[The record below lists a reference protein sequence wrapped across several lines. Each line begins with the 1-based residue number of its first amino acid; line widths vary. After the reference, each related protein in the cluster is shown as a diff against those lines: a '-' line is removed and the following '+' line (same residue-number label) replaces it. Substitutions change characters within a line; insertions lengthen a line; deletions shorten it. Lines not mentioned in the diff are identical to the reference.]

1 MMICFA
7 HKKVK
12 MKISISSL
20 AEYKGFKLN
29 APLEFEAPYCI
40 ITGKNGVGKTRFLDS
55 IIENRAQVFFDEVV
69 LAHNKIG
76 RTNVNNPNSSML
88 MSVSYAYHIDLI
100 CRNILT
106 TIENHVKGTEFPP
119 ETTSKS
125 DFGEILTIPALKLI
139 QEIEEKT
146 KKEIKEITSDEIK
159 LCLSLVNA
167 ISQCLPSYKLNI
179 PLLISKHYYEIETNN
194 YLTYKKINNHDL
206 FCLDMHHSKNETK
219 SPYDILNEIIRS
231 SFDNKYYIK
240 PPTKYCYDSTYKLSI
255 LRVDNDEQIEIENLS
270 SGEKV
275 ILWMV
280 LNIYAIDALRC
291 EDILEN
297 RSLILLDEPDVYLHP
312 KMIPE
317 LFQTLDSL
325 NKVLNCNFILSTHSP
340 TTVAL
345 LPNEEL
351 FVLEDSKTQ
360 TIHKKVSKDEAI
372 SNLLQGVS
380 QISISPR
387 NRRQVYVEN
396 GRDSDIYQAIFSKL
410 SFKNLG
416 LDPAITLTFMA
427 SGGQIPINEIDKHV
441 KSVFKDATEESL
453 NLLTRKINE
462 ESDCDKVKRAVEYL
476 ESAGSE
482 TVRGIIDW
490 DKSNETAISKK
501 IIVAAKNYA
510 YSIENLVF
518 DPISIFAYLTTFHQ
532 NHHKKSDFCSCS
544 DHDDLKNIINDKD
557 KLQEIIDSITNK
569 IFGRKN
575 DYKISIKYI
584 VDKGLKGD
592 TEFYNM
598 RGHDLKNK
606 ILSAYPKLYE
616 LKPKKQTFQ
625 EIEYYLMTNI
635 TLEILGF
642 EFLPLEFLNT
652 LIQLQK

>member
-1 MMICFA
+1 
-7 HKKVK
+7 

-20 AEYKGFKLN
+20 TDYKGFKLN
-29 APLEFEAPYCI
+29 EPLEFEAPYCI

-55 IIENRAQVFFDEVV
+55 IIENRAQIFFDGDV
-69 LAHNKIG
+69 LAPDKIG
-76 RTNVNNPNSSML
+76 RTNVNIPNSSML
-88 MSVSYAYHIDLI
+88 RSISYAYHIDLI
-100 CRNILT
+100 CRAILT

-119 ETTSKS
+119 ETTSRS
-125 DFGEILTIPALKLI
+125 DFGEILTIPVLKLI
-139 QEIEEKT
+139 REIEDIS
-146 KKEIKEITSDEIK
+146 KKEIKKTTSNEIK

-167 ISQCLPSYKLNI
+167 VSQCLPSYKLNI
-179 PLLISKHYYEIETNN
+179 SILISKHYYEIEANN
-194 YLTYKKINNHDL
+194 YLNYKVSNGDDL
-206 FCLDMHHSKNETK
+206 FCLDTHDFNKEKK
-219 SPYDILNEIIRS
+219 SPHGVLNEIIRN
-231 SFDNKYYIK
+231 SFDNKYHIQT
-240 PPTKYCYDSTYKLSI
+240 PPKSCYDSIYKPSI

-280 LNIYAIDALRC
+280 LNIYAINTQHY
-291 EDILEN
+291 ENILDN
-297 RSLILLDEPDVYLHP
+297 KSLILLDEPDVYLHP

-317 LFQTLDSL
+317 LFKTLNSL
-325 NKVLNCNFILSTHSP
+325 NKMLNCNFILSTHSP

-345 LPNEEL
+345 LPNDEL
-351 FVLEDSKTQ
+351 FVLEDFETN
-360 TIHKKVSKDEAI
+360 TIHRKVSKDEAI
-372 SNLLQGVS
+372 GNLLQGVS

-427 SGGQIPINEIDKHV
+427 SGGQIPIDEIDKHV
-441 KSVFKDATEESL
+441 KSVFKDASEESL
-453 NLLTRKINE
+453 VLLTRKINE
-462 ESDCDKVKRAVEYL
+462 ESDCNKVKRAVEYL
-476 ESAGSE
+476 ENAGSE

-490 DKSNETAISKK
+490 DKSNKTAVSRK

-532 NHHKKSDFCSCS
+532 NYHKKSDFCSCS
-544 DHDDLKNIINDKD
+544 DYDDLKDIIHDKD

-569 IFGRKN
+569 VFNRKN

-598 RGHDLKNK
+598 RGHDLKSK
-606 ILSAYPKLYE
+606 ILHAYPKLYE
-616 LKPKKQTFQ
+616 LKSKKQTFQ

-635 TLEILGF
+635 TLEMLGF
-642 EFLPLEFLNT
+642 EFLSSEFLNT